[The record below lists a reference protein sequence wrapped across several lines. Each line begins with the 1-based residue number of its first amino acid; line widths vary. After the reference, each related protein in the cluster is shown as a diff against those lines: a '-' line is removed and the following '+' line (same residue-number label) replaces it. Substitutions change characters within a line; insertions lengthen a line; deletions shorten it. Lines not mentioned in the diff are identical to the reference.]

1 MENYPV
7 DIVYLWCDSS
17 DDVWRTKKNDELR
30 KLGKATDNDST
41 GDCRFIDNDELK
53 YSLRSL
59 EKYAPWIN
67 NIFIVTDSQVPKW
80 LDTTNPKIKII
91 DHKEILPEDV
101 LPTFNASA
109 IETAL
114 HKIPNLSEHFLF
126 ANDDMFFARPVQKSF
141 FFDEKDTKPIF
152 RFSKRRIINK
162 TYKHLYGYMISSA
175 YKLVEQKYGKSF
187 PYFPHHNIDAYC
199 KSDIEKCYN
208 EFFEGFEKTA
218 RQKFREKDCI
228 QRSIFGYYSVACGCA
243 SPKIVNNFAAKISDL
258 IHKKSQDSM
267 MFVLKKNKL
276 SQIIKHRPYLFCI
289 NDSSE
294 TCDEDRAAMKE
305 FLEKEF
311 PQQSKFEK
319 TEITREIKE

>member
-30 KLGKATDNDST
+30 KLGKTTDNDST

-109 IETAL
+109 I
-114 HKIPNLSEHFLF
+114 
-126 ANDDMFFARPVQKSF
+126 
-141 FFDEKDTKPIF
+141 
-152 RFSKRRIINK
+152 
-162 TYKHLYGYMISSA
+162 
-175 YKLVEQKYGKSF
+175 
-187 PYFPHHNIDAYC
+187 
-199 KSDIEKCYN
+199 
-208 EFFEGFEKTA
+208 
-218 RQKFREKDCI
+218 
-228 QRSIFGYYSVACGCA
+228 
-243 SPKIVNNFAAKISDL
+243 
-258 IHKKSQDSM
+258 
-267 MFVLKKNKL
+267 
-276 SQIIKHRPYLFCI
+276 
-289 NDSSE
+289 
-294 TCDEDRAAMKE
+294 
-305 FLEKEF
+305 
-311 PQQSKFEK
+311 
-319 TEITREIKE
+319 